1 MTGTLK
7 ICRKCGQLK
16 MQMINILLK
25 FAKKK
30 TCFNA
35 LERKIPSQSMF
46 DPLSYEFFWYNM
58 ACHGFLADKHFH
70 LMTQSMLVELRQHL
84 RNFKELILK
93 WLLSNIKRSSG
104 SFSPLTRC
112 WGPKLNTEERVGC
125 CTLVSTECT
134 VNTVTSYRS
143 ECTPQSTLWQPLY
156 PVILHH
162 AKMPL

>member
-1 MTGTLK
+1 MHLREK
-7 ICRKCGQLK
+7 SCP
-16 MQMINILLK
+16 INVWPFHMSSFGIIWLAMEVSVK
-25 FAKKK
+25 
-30 TCFNA
+30 
-35 LERKIPSQSMF
+35 
-46 DPLSYEFFWYNM
+46 
-58 ACHGFLADKHFH
+58 GFLADKHFH

-125 CTLVSTECT
+125 CTLVSTKCTVNTVTLYISESTPQCTECT

-143 ECTPQSTLWQPLY
+143 ECTPQSTLWQPLN

>member
-1 MTGTLK
+1 MHQREKSFPVNFLPFHMSSFGK
-7 ICRKCGQLK
+7 IWLAMEVSVK
-16 MQMINILLK
+16 
-25 FAKKK
+25 
-30 TCFNA
+30 
-35 LERKIPSQSMF
+35 
-46 DPLSYEFFWYNM
+46 
-58 ACHGFLADKHFH
+58 GFLADKHFH

-143 ECTPQSTLWQPLY
+143 ESTPQCKVNTVTLYRSECTPQSTLWQPLY